1 MSNSRSTQHLNPEC
15 MMLFRLAGM
24 AEAGR
29 TTCTLGHIAGNST
42 VIVLML
48 TKSTHMY
55 VLTIIISHVAWDIY

>member
-1 MSNSRSTQHLNPEC
+1 

-42 VIVLML
+42 VIVLLL

-55 VLTIIISHVAWDIY
+55 VLTTIISHVAWDIY